1 MTPKSKSA
9 YLSARVTDKTR
20 IKFHA
25 KASRFSTPSDVLREL
40 IDAFVED
47 RVTINPP
54 VTGNPKEKLY
64 VPRSQD

>member
-47 RVTINPP
+47 RVTIHPP
-54 VTGNPKEKLY
+54 VNRNPLEKIY
-64 VPRSQD
+64 VTRS

>member
-20 IKFHA
+20 AKFHA

-47 RVTINPP
+47 RITIQPP
-54 VTGNPKEKLY
+54 VIRNSLEKIY
-64 VPRSQD
+64 VNRSQN